1 MSTAPSNFGERHED
15 TLSKQLLER
24 ESAIK
29 ERLQAAWQLH
39 IARVQEE
46 LESGWQSHIGMA
58 VEGVLVN
65 LQDSLRAEM
74 QESAR
79 KMADSQA
86 EDLRHSLAIE
96 ADSRVQEALEQEREA
111 MEQERQAVEQE
122 RQSLLQAHLDEV
134 ASLRAELEK
143 AREEAVARLEELRQ
157 EDTARLLQEREDEV
171 ARLQRERE
179 EAEARLTEEHTAAM
193 AQADEERLNEMIRL
207 EETQRVQLQGL
218 HKAVRRCEQAE
229 NREDVVAAVLDGVV
243 PYASRAVLLQ
253 LEGDMIT
260 GFHSTE
266 HLAQGAEPIAL
277 EIPVEQAPA
286 LHNAK
291 QSGEP
296 LVAMRLESEFSR
308 ELLEQVGAA
317 LDEKIRV
324 FPLVSR
330 NTVRALLLV
339 EAGDMPFQASA
350 VEILTITA
358 GHKWT
363 VGKDSAEPAQLITI
377 QGSGTPETKSKEP
390 SQNWFQ
396 LSPQEQEIHLRA
408 QRYARV
414 QVAELRLYQ
423 SERVRQARKD
433 HNIYG
438 VFRQEIDQV
447 RTDFKTQFVDTCPSM
462 LDYYHMELVRI
473 LANENEKVLG
483 PDYPGPLV

>member
-1 MSTAPSNFGERHED
+1 MSTAPSNFGELHED
-15 TLSKQLLER
+15 SLSKSLLER

-46 LESGWQSHIGMA
+46 LESGWQSHIGVA

-65 LQDSLRAEM
+65 LQDSLRTEM
-74 QESAR
+74 LESAR
-79 KMADSQA
+79 KIAETQA
-86 EDLRHSLAIE
+86 ESLRSSLADE
-96 ADSRVQEALEQEREA
+96 AEVRIQEAVERERA
-111 MEQERQAVEQE
+111 AAEEARLEEIA
-122 RQSLLQAHLDEV
+122 A
-134 ASLRAELEK
+134 LRAELEQ
-143 AREEAVARLEELRQ
+143 AREEAASRLEELRQ
-157 EDTARLLQEREDEV
+157 EESARLEQERAEEA
-171 ARLQRERE
+171 ARLEQERAE
-179 EAEARLTEEHTAAM
+179 EAARLEEERNQEIARLAEEHAAEI
-193 AQADEERLNEMIRL
+193 ANIEEERLNELIRL
-207 EETQRVQLQGL
+207 EDLQKQQLQAL
-218 HKAVRRCEQAE
+218 HKAVRRSEQAE
-229 NREDVVAAVLDGVV
+229 NREDVVAALLDGVA
-243 PYASRAVLLQ
+243 PYADRAVLIQ

-266 HLAQGAEPIAL
+266 QREEDAEPVSL

-296 LVAMRLESEFSR
+296 LVAMRLETEFSR
-308 ELLEQVGAA
+308 ELLSHIGEAR
-317 LDEKIRV
+317 DEKVRV
-324 FPLVSR
+324 FPVMSR
-330 NTVRALLLV
+330 NAVRALLLV
-339 EAGDMPFQASA
+339 EAGSKAFHASA

-358 GHKWT
+358 GHKWV
-363 VGKDSAEPAQLITI
+363 VGKESNEPAQLITI
-377 QGSGTPETKSKEP
+377 QGSGTAEPKAKEP
-390 SQNWFQ
+390 GQNWFQ

-433 HNIYG
+433 SNIYG
-438 VFRQEIDQV
+438 VFHQEIDQV
-447 RTDFKTQFVDTCPSM
+447 RSDFKTQFVETCPSM

>member
-1 MSTAPSNFGERHED
+1 MSTAPSNFGEMHED
-15 TLSKQLLER
+15 TLSKSLLER

-46 LESGWQSHIGMA
+46 LESGWQSHIGVA

-74 QESAR
+74 LESAR
-79 KMADSQA
+79 KIAESQA
-86 EDLRHSLAIE
+86 ESLRNTLADE
-96 ADSRVQEALEQEREA
+96 ADSRVREA
-111 MEQERQAVEQE
+111 IDSERAAAEQARAEEIA
-122 RQSLLQAHLDEV
+122 A
-134 ASLRAELEK
+134 LRAELEQ

-157 EDTARLLQEREDEV
+157 SEAARLAEERAEEAARLERERAEEAARLEQERAEEAARREEERAQEL
-171 ARLQRERE
+171 ARLE
-179 EAEARLTEEHTAAM
+179 
-193 AQADEERLNEMIRL
+193 EERLNELIQI
-207 EETQRVQLQGL
+207 EEAHKQQLQAL

-229 NREDVVAAVLDGVV
+229 NREDVVAALLDGVA
-243 PYASRAVLLQ
+243 PYADRAVLLQ
-253 LEGDMIT
+253 LDGDMIT

-266 HLAQGAEPIAL
+266 QREQGAEPISL

-308 ELLEQVGAA
+308 ELLEQMGEAR
-317 LDEKIRV
+317 DEKIRV
-324 FPLVSR
+324 FPVVSR
-330 NTVRALLLV
+330 NVVRALMLV
-339 EAGDMPFQASA
+339 EAGSKPFQASA
-350 VEILTITA
+350 VEILTIPAGYKWTA
-358 GHKWT
+358 GKE
-363 VGKDSAEPAQLITI
+363 SAEPAQLITI
-377 QGSGTPETKSKEP
+377 QGSGTPETKAKDSG
-390 SQNWFQ
+390 QNWFQ

-433 HNIYG
+433 SNIYG

-447 RTDFKTQFVDTCPSM
+447 RSDFKTQFVETCPSM

>member
-1 MSTAPSNFGERHED
+1 MSTAPANFSEFHED
-15 TLSKQLLER
+15 NLSKSLAER

-46 LESGWQSHIGMA
+46 LESGWQSHIGVA

-65 LQDSLRAEM
+65 LQDSLRTEM
-74 QESAR
+74 QETARALAESQSAALR
-79 KMADSQA
+79 ETLENEAESKLESALLSAQLAAEEAQA
-86 EDLRHSLAIE
+86 E
-96 ADSRVQEALEQEREA
+96 V
-111 MEQERQAVEQE
+111 
-122 RQSLLQAHLDEV
+122 V
-134 ASLRAELEK
+134 ASLRAEFEEEK
-143 AREEAVARLEELRQ
+143 RAELQ
-157 EDTARLLQEREDEV
+157 KA
-171 ARLQRERE
+171 
-179 EAEARLTEEHTAAM
+179 
-193 AQADEERLNEMIRL
+193 
-207 EETQRVQLQGL
+207 EETLKQHLHSL

-229 NREDVVAAVLDGVV
+229 NREDVVAALLDGVSL
-243 PYASRAVLLQ
+243 YAERAALLQ
-253 LEGDMIT
+253 LESDMIT
-260 GFHSTE
+260 GFHGTE
-266 HLAQGAEPIAL
+266 QRETGVEPISL

-308 ELLEQVGAA
+308 ELLEQMGEA

-324 FPLVSR
+324 FPVMSR
-330 NTVRALLLV
+330 NAVRALLVL
-339 EAGDMPFQASA
+339 EAGTRQFEANA
-350 VEILTITA
+350 VEVLTISA
-358 GHKWT
+358 GHKWNI
-363 VGKDSAEPAQLITI
+363 GKETAEPAQLIAI
-377 QGSGTPETKSKEP
+377 QGSGTQEPKAKDSK
-390 SQNWFQ
+390 QTWFQ

-433 HNIYG
+433 SNIYG

-447 RTDFKTQFVDTCPSM
+447 RTDFKTQFVETCPSM
-462 LDYYHMELVRI
+462 LDYYHMEVVRI

>member
-1 MSTAPSNFGERHED
+1 MSTAPSNFTEFHED
-15 TLSKQLLER
+15 NLSKSLLER

-46 LESGWQSHIGMA
+46 LESGWQSHIGVA

-74 QESAR
+74 LDSAR
-79 KMADSQA
+79 RIADSQA
-86 EDLRHSLAIE
+86 DSL
-96 ADSRVQEALEQEREA
+96 
-111 MEQERQAVEQE
+111 
-122 RQSLLQAHLDEV
+122 RQSLAAEAEDN
-134 ASLRAELEK
+134 LRAALEAERAAAEENLQKALEAERAAAQETLQKALESERTAAEDIWNESLEAERASAEQARAAALQSLQEELEA
-143 AREEAVARLEELRQ
+143 ARQQEIARLE
-157 EDTARLLQEREDEV
+157 DERK
-171 ARLQRERE
+171 QQI
-179 EAEARLTEEHTAAM
+179 
-193 AQADEERLNEMIRL
+193 QA
-207 EETQRVQLQGL
+207 L

-229 NREDVVAAVLDGVV
+229 SRDDVVAAILDGAAL
-243 PYASRAVLLQ
+243 YAERAVLVQ

-260 GFHSTE
+260 GFHSGE
-266 HLAQGAEPIAL
+266 HREHGVEPISL

-296 LVAMRLESEFSR
+296 LVAMRLASEFSR
-308 ELLEQVGAA
+308 ELLEQMGEAR
-317 LDEKIRV
+317 DEKLRV
-324 FPLVSR
+324 FPVVSR
-330 NTVRALLLV
+330 NGVRALLLI
-339 EAGDMPFQASA
+339 EAGEKPFLASA

-363 VGKDSAEPAQLITI
+363 VGKETAEPAQLITI
-377 QGSGTPETKSKEP
+377 QGSGTPEPKAKEP
-390 SQNWFQ
+390 GQNWFQ

-433 HNIYG
+433 NNIYG
-438 VFRQEIDQV
+438 VFRLEIDQV
-447 RTDFKTQFVDTCPSM
+447 RSDFRTQFVETCPSM